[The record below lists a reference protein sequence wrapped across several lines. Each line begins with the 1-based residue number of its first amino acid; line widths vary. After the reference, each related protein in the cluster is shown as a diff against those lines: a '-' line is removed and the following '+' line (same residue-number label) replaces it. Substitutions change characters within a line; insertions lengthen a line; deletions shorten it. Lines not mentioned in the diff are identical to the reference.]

1 MTAFL
6 VRRVLQGLLTLFVV
20 SVIVFSLARLTG
32 NPADVLLPIDL
43 TAADRQLFISSLGL
57 DRPVLVQYGLYLQNA
72 ARGDFGASVRN
83 RLPVTDL
90 VADRVGN
97 SILLAT
103 CVMALTVV
111 ISVPLGVIAA
121 VFRKRMLDRIAL
133 SAAVVGQAVPS
144 FWTGLIAMQV
154 FAVGLGWL
162 PTSGMGTWQHLV
174 LPSVTSAWFISAGL
188 VRLVRSSMLEVLDAE
203 YVRVARAKGLHEQ
216 GVVLRHALPNALIP
230 AVTYFGMMYGLII
243 GAAITTEVVFSWPG
257 LGRLTY
263 DALLTRD
270 FPLLQ
275 LAVLTWT
282 LIVIMINFLVD
293 LAYVAIDP
301 RIRL

>member
-43 TAADRQLFISSLGL
+43 TAADRQRFISSLGL
-57 DRPVLVQYGLYLQNA
+57 DKPVLVQYGLYLQNA

-83 RLPVTDL
+83 RIPVTDL

-97 SILLAT
+97 SILLAS

-121 VFRKRMLDRIAL
+121 VFRRRMLDRVAL
-133 SAAVVGQAVPS
+133 AVAVVGQAVPS

-154 FAVGLGWL
+154 FAVGLGWF
-162 PTSGMGTWQHLV
+162 PTSGMGGWQHFV
-174 LPSVTSAWFISAGL
+174 LPSVTTAWFISAGL
-188 VRLVRSSMLEVLDAE
+188 VRLVRSSMLDVLDAE
-203 YVRVARAKGLHEQ
+203 YVRVARAKGLHERA
-216 GVVLRHALPNALIP
+216 VVLRHALPNALIP
-230 AVTYFGMMYGLII
+230 AVTYLGMMYGLII

-282 LIVIMINFLVD
+282 LIVIVINFLVD